1 MPAWVDARCS
11 CLGRRSAHR
20 VVSFPDRQNVF
31 AIGMSATFAFSVF
44 QSGGTYSAQSSLKYC
59 THTTFLPGSA
69 DFHAVSSAWVRHLAD
84 STGGRVVHRSSWHSS
99 FCILFLH
106 YSTPTHPRILTS
118 RPAAM
123 PPIGFLG
130 SGSSTFSGGELL
142 CLSWVLDRC
151 TCQKRQRV

>member
-59 THTTFLPGSA
+59 THITFLPGSA

-84 STGGRVVHRSSWHSS
+84 SAGGRVVHLGIHHSASRSYITAPRH
-99 FCILFLH
+99 ILA
-106 YSTPTHPRILTS
+106 S
-118 RPAAM
+118 RHLNLPQRR
-123 PPIGFLG
+123 L
-130 SGSSTFSGGELL
+130 SGSWAVAVQRSALSGGELL